1 MENEYQ
7 SNLNKVMKELENT
20 IIEKEQITC
29 DMNQAVLTVTQLRE
43 ENTTLASRLG
53 ERRGENDALRENK
66 GLLQKTLLDQIS
78 TLRDRVHNLEGQLA
92 AAGRTVSPRTSSPRT
107 SSPRTYSPQRIS
119 PRLVSTGSGSP
130 SSSVPRS
137 PQSLSTRLVSTGSPR
152 TSPRT
157 SPPNYYQSND
167 IHNTNNIDTIS
178 NSTLKAQ
185 IMRDARARTTHHG
198 TKGNER
204 VHISR
209 TGSIVINTHLP
220 RSISPLNATGSTT
233 MHRSVPMSPSLLDLA
248 SGPLY

>member
-29 DMNQAVLTVTQLRE
+29 DMNQAVLTVTQLRD

-92 AAGRTVSPRTSSPRT
+92 AAGRTSSPRT

-185 IMRDARARTTHHG
+185 IMRDARARTTQHS